1 MVNQAGKIPIGSD
14 GVEGHVFRPD
24 NDTTDPDFIIPQ
36 EDIQQLNLPRS
47 LGPLKDQGKLQLY
60 NGHARYGSTPAAPGD
75 GLTDGDR
82 VDVYADLGGSSGM
95 SRRFTGIVSNPSGE
109 GTGANEVESTY
120 SCNLED
126 FCGWV
131 MSERAIE
138 AGFEERQISGDTT
151 SVLNYIL
158 REKCPEIDRSE
169 LATIPRTVTT
179 KFNGTN
185 VFKAVRTLVARS
197 EGDMLLRSDHTT
209 LRVRDLSDLITKH
222 ELADG
227 DYGTYSW
234 AENSDRLSNYV
245 RLDGGKAEANM
256 NKVTS
261 GVGWENVAGNSRIMV
276 QIDVPKSQVSSI
288 EVYTDPTRTGSGAG
302 LRVRIQKDEGGA
314 PIDPSDKTIDE
325 DHRTLAAPFLEHDGF
340 TRYNFGNND
349 IIQDNPWLIIE
360 VNDEGDGSG
369 QDVRVNNV
377 GNPLRIIRYPYPVST
392 RKSDPASIDNY
403 RLREQQVSDNSITS
417 LTEIGEAARA
427 LLADRNTVRRTV
439 EFDARSDRAYELSP
453 MDVVDV
459 PLGVFRTAGFRGEY
473 VVVERI
479 DEYSGTSLDT
489 TIKLQDRKT
498 L

>member
-24 NDTTDPDFIIPQ
+24 NDTTDPDFIIPK
-36 EDIQQLNLPRS
+36 EDIQELNLPRS

-60 NGHARYGSTPAAPGD
+60 NGHGRYGNTPSAPGD

-82 VDVYADLGGSSGM
+82 VDVYADLGGSQGM

-120 SCNLED
+120 SCTLED

-222 ELADG
+222 ELAGG
-227 DYGTYSW
+227 DYGTY
-234 AENSDRLSNYV
+234 
-245 RLDGGKAEANM
+245 
-256 NKVTS
+256 
-261 GVGWENVAGNSRIMV
+261 
-276 QIDVPKSQVSSI
+276 
-288 EVYTDPTRTGSGAG
+288 
-302 LRVRIQKDEGGA
+302 
-314 PIDPSDKTIDE
+314 
-325 DHRTLAAPFLEHDGF
+325 
-340 TRYNFGNND
+340 
-349 IIQDNPWLIIE
+349 
-360 VNDEGDGSG
+360 
-369 QDVRVNNV
+369 
-377 GNPLRIIRYPYPVST
+377 
-392 RKSDPASIDNY
+392 
-403 RLREQQVSDNSITS
+403 
-417 LTEIGEAARA
+417 
-427 LLADRNTVRRTV
+427 
-439 EFDARSDRAYELSP
+439 
-453 MDVVDV
+453 
-459 PLGVFRTAGFRGEY
+459 
-473 VVVERI
+473 
-479 DEYSGTSLDT
+479 
-489 TIKLQDRKT
+489 
-498 L
+498 